1 MADEKKVLSSLLEA
15 ILQME
20 LPKEVY
26 AGFAREMMTRAGL
39 SLDDCFPADQT
50 ALFLKNVRNKCD
62 ELFRLTESSPFSA
75 AAAEILPS
83 ASEKTETEEMPLED
97 ENGIVGYVLG
107 AGEKKGGASAAE
119 GTPLP
124 VPRKGYSRNGKKL
137 GRPCKRKTVENENA
151 AVSEQTKTEKE
162 SELPVPAE
170 PSAETKT
177 GPQEAS
183 RTESES
189 VQPLSSAG
197 EAAVDEDGFTAA
209 EREEVEKL
217 KMGKEYSM
225 DILYRWRDRM
235 VVSDRVLQE
244 GTPLGVFVPYNRKA
258 LEYEKFVLYF
268 CDEISGLP
276 LNKAEAYARSKLP
289 AYKGEKWKVLDNWQ
303 IEAAGQAQ
311 PELNRILKKIGGD
324 PFVGSYLTPKTVHYR
339 KMPDKIRYAV
349 NVR

>member
-39 SLDDCFPADQT
+39 SL
-50 ALFLKNVRNKCD
+50 D

-119 GTPLP
+119 ETPLP

-151 AVSEQTKTEKE
+151 AVSEQTKTEEE
-162 SELPVPAE
+162 SVLPVPAE
-170 PSAETKT
+170 TATETVP
-177 GPQEAS
+177 GPQEPA
-183 RTESES
+183 RPESGGDSPVEN
-189 VQPLSSAG
+189 P
-197 EAAVDEDGFTAA
+197 AVDEDGFTAA
-209 EREEVEKL
+209 EREEIEKL

-289 AYKGEKWKVLDNWQ
+289 AYKGEKWKVLDSWQ

-324 PFVGSYLTPKTVHYR
+324 PFVGSYLTPKMVHYH

>member
-1 MADEKKVLSSLLEA
+1 
-15 ILQME
+15 ME

-50 ALFLKNVRNKCD
+50 ALFLKNARNKCD

-119 GTPLP
+119 ETPLP

-151 AVSEQTKTEKE
+151 AVSEQTKTEEE

-170 PSAETKT
+170 TATETKT
-177 GPQEAS
+177 GPQEAA

-189 VQPLSSAG
+189 VQPLSSV
-197 EAAVDEDGFTAA
+197 ENPAVDEDGFTAA
-209 EREEVEKL
+209 EREEIEKL

-235 VVSDRVLQE
+235 VVSDRGLQE
-244 GTPLGVFVPYNRKA
+244 
-258 LEYEKFVLYF
+258 
-268 CDEISGLP
+268 
-276 LNKAEAYARSKLP
+276 
-289 AYKGEKWKVLDNWQ
+289 
-303 IEAAGQAQ
+303 
-311 PELNRILKKIGGD
+311 
-324 PFVGSYLTPKTVHYR
+324 
-339 KMPDKIRYAV
+339 
-349 NVR
+349 

>member
-119 GTPLP
+119 ETPLP

-137 GRPCKRKTVENENA
+137 GRPCKRKTVENENP
-151 AVSEQTKTEKE
+151 AVSEQTKTEEE

-177 GPQEAS
+177 GPQEAA

-209 EREEVEKL
+209 EREEIEKL

-289 AYKGEKWKVLDNWQ
+289 AYKGEKWKVLDSWQ

-324 PFVGSYLTPKTVHYR
+324 PFVGSYLTPKTVHYH

>member
-119 GTPLP
+119 ETPLP

-137 GRPCKRKTVENENA
+137 GRPCKRKTVENENP
-151 AVSEQTKTEKE
+151 AVSEQTKTEEE
-162 SELPVPAE
+162 SVLPVPAE
-170 PSAETKT
+170 TSAETKT
-177 GPQEAS
+177 GPQEPA
-183 RTESES
+183 RTESGGDSPVEN
-189 VQPLSSAG
+189 P
-197 EAAVDEDGFTAA
+197 AVDEDGFTAA
-209 EREEVEKL
+209 EREEIEKL

-289 AYKGEKWKVLDNWQ
+289 AYKGEKWKVLDSWQ

-324 PFVGSYLTPKTVHYR
+324 SFVGSYLTPKTVHYR

>member
-1 MADEKKVLSSLLEA
+1 
-15 ILQME
+15 ME

-137 GRPCKRKTVENENA
+137 GRPCKRKTVENENP
-151 AVSEQTKTEKE
+151 AVSEQTKTEEE
-162 SELPVPAE
+162 SALPVPAE

-177 GPQEAS
+177 GPQEAA
-183 RTESES
+183 RTESER
-189 VQPLSSAG
+189 PLSSAG

-209 EREEVEKL
+209 EREEIEKL

-289 AYKGEKWKVLDNWQ
+289 AYKGEKWKVLDSWQ

-324 PFVGSYLTPKTVHYR
+324 PFAGSYLTPKTVHYH

>member
-1 MADEKKVLSSLLEA
+1 MTATSSPRMLSSRAAGTEKSIPAARIGSATMTVAPSMADWSISGGRRDCSREYTAKPKVL
-15 ILQME
+15 
-20 LPKEVY
+20 
-26 AGFAREMMTRAGL
+26 
-39 SLDDCFPADQT
+39 
-50 ALFLKNVRNKCD
+50 
-62 ELFRLTESSPFSA
+62 
-75 AAAEILPS
+75 
-83 ASEKTETEEMPLED
+83 AST
-97 ENGIVGYVLG
+97 
-107 AGEKKGGASAAE
+107 KKS
-119 GTPLP
+119 PLP

-151 AVSEQTKTEKE
+151 AVSEQTKTEEE
-162 SELPVPAE
+162 SVLPVPAE
-170 PSAETKT
+170 TATETVP
-177 GPQEAS
+177 GPQEPA
-183 RTESES
+183 RPESGGDSPVEN
-189 VQPLSSAG
+189 P
-197 EAAVDEDGFTAA
+197 AVDEDGFTAA
-209 EREEVEKL
+209 EREEIEKL

-289 AYKGEKWKVLDNWQ
+289 AYKGEKWKVLDSWQ

-324 PFVGSYLTPKTVHYR
+324 PFVGSYLTPKMVHYH